1 MGYCDCRHDSHS
13 VEHRGEEISIPSG
26 VLVFLSDNKE
36 ISPSWRIMVIGG
48 DNMNFDPMATT
59 NRLANEL
66 WQQQQERFKNIAE
79 GNKRK
84 EEREEEK
91 IQLLR
96 DIKESNFQMVE
107 LIRRNNEINKDL
119 FDLFQELNTIMV
131 ANNEEEAKGILTKV
145 LEKAVSLND
154 GYGALSSLA
163 AHGEVLYQFVKMKYF
178 N

>member
-1 MGYCDCRHDSHS
+1 
-13 VEHRGEEISIPSG
+13 
-26 VLVFLSDNKE
+26 
-36 ISPSWRIMVIGG
+36 
-48 DNMNFDPMATT
+48 MNFDPMAGANQISNKYLKQTQEMLNHIADG
-59 NRLANEL
+59 NR
-66 WQQQQERFKNIAE
+66 R
-79 GNKRK
+79 RV
-84 EEREEEK
+84 EREEEK

-145 LEKAVSLND
+145 LEKAVSIND

-163 AHGEVLYQFVKMKYF
+163 AHGKKMLYQYVKMKYF
-178 N
+178 S